1 MDKSATAES
10 ATTRALFFRLDLVLV
25 NEGDGP
31 TGLGEDTT
39 EGKRFGGA
47 STSSKRRMEL
57 I

>member
-10 ATTRALFFRLDLVLV
+10 ATTRALFFRLDLVLAK
-25 NEGDGP
+25 EGDGP
-31 TGLGEDTT
+31 TGLEDEAT
-39 EGKRFGGA
+39 EGKRSGGA